1 MKRLLASFKKA
12 AILSIT
18 AITMSTSAFA
28 VSIHEGGDAAK
39 GEQLFKANCAS
50 CHKITDEV
58 LAAPGLKGVVDRWK
72 GKDELL
78 VKWVQNPNAAIATG
92 DAYVKGLIAQYAA
105 NFGIMAGQAVTKEDI
120 NHIMTYVA
128 SGASAGGGAGA
139 QAASADQCITLEDLE
154 KLEPEDLEE
163 GQDIYLVNQ
172 DKGGSNAFI
181 WIVIIALI
189 LLVIGISGANISRS
203 LKNAQ
208 AESESE
214 EDHRSYLQMA
224 KDWMWK
230 NKKFVSVM
238 GLFLFCYFFV
248 VGYGTLMDIGVYE
261 GYNPE
266 QPIWFSHAAHVCKNE
281 IDCQYCH
288 SSAAKSK
295 HAGIPSV
302 NVCMNCHKGIKSGA
316 VTKETEIAKIYEAI
330 GFDPK
335 TGQYRTD
342 VEKKPIVWNKV
353 HNLPDHVYFNHS
365 QHVTVGKIDCRQCH
379 GPVDLYTTGR
389 QATTAQIN
397 AMIKD
402 PNYKGITSGVNGQPV
417 ASTLIELTKPTLTM
431 GWCIECHNKS
441 KVDLASNDYYVE
453 MHERYK
459 STEAGRRA
467 LRGLLQENINEEREA
482 SSWGKMPDTL
492 APSLSVKGLGGW
504 ECGKCHY

>member
-1 MKRLLASFKKA
+1 
-12 AILSIT
+12 
-18 AITMSTSAFA
+18 
-28 VSIHEGGDAAK
+28 HEGGDAAK
-39 GEQLFKANCAS
+39 GEKLFKANCAS

-58 LAAPGLKGVVDRWK
+58 LAAPGLKGVADRWK

-78 VKWVQNPNAAIATG
+78 VKWIQNPNAAIATG
-92 DAYVKGLIAQYAA
+92 DAYVKGLVSQYAG
-105 NFGIMAGQAVTKEDI
+105 NFGIMAGQAVSKEDI
-120 NHIMTYVA
+120 NHIMAYVA
-128 SGASAGGGAGA
+128 KGATADAGAAGQGAG
-139 QAASADQCITLEDLE
+139 DKCITLEDLE
-154 KLEPEDLEE
+154 KLEPEDLKE
-163 GQDIYLVNQ
+163 GQDRYLVNKE
-172 DKGGSNAFI
+172 KGGSNTFV
-181 WIVIIALI
+181 WFVIIALI

-208 AESESE
+208 AENEME
-214 EDHRSYLQMA
+214 EDNRSYLQMV

-261 GYNPE
+261 GYNPD

-288 SSAAKSK
+288 SSASKSK

-342 VEKKPIVWNKV
+342 AVKKPIAWTKV

-379 GPVDLYTTGR
+379 GPVDIYSTGR
-389 QATTAQIN
+389 QATTSQIN
-397 AMIKD
+397 AMIDD

-417 ASTLIELTKPTLTM
+417 ASGLIELSKPTLTM
-431 GWCIECHNKS
+431 GWCIECHNKA
-441 KVDLASNDYYVE
+441 KVDLTSSDYYVE

-467 LRGLLQENINEEREA
+467 LRGLLQENINEERKA